1 MKFTNTG
8 LIDFLGKY
16 NHANSSYWYGTI
28 AGQKASKALYSA
40 KKRQY
45 PAHYGASRTA
55 KYNNDIKLNK
65 NVMDCIG
72 AIKGYLMNINGN
84 YVYQAKYDLGANG
97 MFKKAKTKGKIKT
110 IPEIPG
116 LGLYKSGHAG
126 VYLGNGKVFEASCF
140 ANGIRI
146 IKLKDTSFTD
156 WYYIPWIEYPA
167 NKEDNKELTDEIITK
182 LAKECIDGVYGNGT
196 ARKKKINALGYGD
209 IYKVVQAKVN
219 EILKGA

>member
-1 MKFTNTG
+1 MKFTNIG
-8 LIDFLGKY
+8 LIEFLSKY

-28 AGQKASKALYSA
+28 AGQKASKALYTA

-72 AIKGYLMNINGN
+72 AIKGYLMQINGK
-84 YVYQAKYDLGANG
+84 YVYQAKYDIGANG
-97 MFKKAKTKGKIKT
+97 MFKKAKVKGKIKN

-140 ANGIRI
+140 AIGIRTI
-146 IKLKDTSFTD
+146 NLKDTSFTD
-156 WYYIPWIEYPA
+156 WYEIPWIEYPSQTS
-167 NKEDNKELTDEIITK
+167 KELTDETIIV
-182 LAKECIDGVYGNGT
+182 LARECIDGKYGNGT
-196 ARKKKINALGYGD
+196 TRKKKINALGYGD
-209 IYKVVQAKVN
+209 IYKIIQAKVN

>member
-8 LIDFLGKY
+8 LIEFLSKY

-28 AGQKASKALYSA
+28 AGQKASKALYNA
-40 KKRQY
+40 KKKQY
-45 PAHYGASRTA
+45 PVHYGQSRTA

-97 MFKKAKTKGKIKT
+97 MYKKAKTKGKIKN

-126 VYLGNGKVFEASCF
+126 VYLGNGKVFEASSF

-146 IKLKDTSFTD
+146 INLKDTSFTD
-156 WYYIPWIEYPA
+156 WYQIPWIEYPSQA
-167 NKEDNKELTDEIITK
+167 SKEVNDEIIST
-182 LAKECIDGVYGNGT
+182 LAKECIDGKYGNGT
-196 ARKKKINALGYGD
+196 ERKKKINSLGYGD
-209 IYKVVQAKVN
+209 IYKTVQAKVN

>member
-8 LIDFLGKY
+8 LIEFLSKY
-16 NHANSSYWYGTI
+16 THANSSYWYGTI
-28 AGQKASKALYSA
+28 AGQKANKALYNA

-72 AIKGYLMNINGN
+72 AIKGYLMQINGKL
-84 YVYQAKYDLGANG
+84 VYQSKFDLGANG
-97 MFKKAKTKGKIKT
+97 MFKKAKVKGKIKN

-126 VYLGNGKVFEASCF
+126 VYLGDGYCFEASSF
-140 ANGIRI
+140 ANGIRR

-156 WYYIPWIEYPA
+156 WYEIPWIEYPSQA
-167 NKEDNKELTDEIITK
+167 SKELTDEIINR
-182 LAKECIDGVYGNGT
+182 LARECIEGKYGNGT
-196 ARKKKINALGYGD
+196 VRKKNINALGYGD
-209 IYKVVQAKVN
+209 IYKTIQAKVN

>member
-1 MKFTNTG
+1 MKFTNIG
-8 LIDFLGKY
+8 LIEFLSKY

-28 AGQKASKALYSA
+28 AGQKASKALYTA

-45 PAHYGASRTA
+45 PAHYTASRQA
-55 KYNNDIKLNK
+55 RYNNDIKLNK

-72 AIKGYLMNINGN
+72 AIKGYLMQINGK
-84 YVYQAKYDLGANG
+84 YVYQAKYDIGANG
-97 MFKKAKTKGKIKT
+97 MFKKAKVKGKIKN

-140 ANGIRI
+140 AIGIRTI
-146 IKLKDTSFTD
+146 NLKDTSFTD
-156 WYYIPWIEYPA
+156 WYEIPWIDYPSQ
-167 NKEDNKELTDEIITK
+167 DSKELNDEIINR
-182 LAKECIDGVYGNGT
+182 LARECIDGKYGNGT
-196 ARKKKINALGYGD
+196 TRKKKINALGYGD
-209 IYKVVQAKVN
+209 IYKTIQAKVN

>member
-1 MKFTNTG
+1 MKFTNIG
-8 LIDFLGKY
+8 LIEFLSRY

-28 AGQKASKALYSA
+28 AGQKANKALYNA

-72 AIKGYLMNINGN
+72 AIKGYLMQINGKL
-84 YVYQAKYDLGANG
+84 VYQSKFDLDANG
-97 MFKKAKTKGKIKT
+97 MFKKAKIKGKIKN

-126 VYLGNGKVFEASCF
+126 VYLGNGYCFEASSF

-156 WYYIPWIEYPA
+156 WYEIPWIEYPSQA
-167 NKEDNKELTDEIITK
+167 SKELTDAIILK

-196 ARKKKINALGYGD
+196 TRKKKINSLGYGD
-209 IYKVVQAKVN
+209 IYKTVQAKVN

>member
-1 MKFTNTG
+1 MSFTNTG
-8 LIDFLGKY
+8 LIDFLSKY
-16 NHANSSYWYGTI
+16 NHANSAYWYGTI
-28 AGQKASKALYSA
+28 AGQKASKALYIA

-45 PAHYGASRTA
+45 PAHYTASRQG
-55 KYNNDIKLNK
+55 KYNDDIKLHK

-72 AIKGYLMNINGN
+72 AIKGYLMQKNGN

-97 MFKKAKTKGKIKT
+97 MYKKAKTKGKIKN

-126 VYLGNGKVFEASCF
+126 VYLGNGKVFEASSF

-146 IKLKDTSFTD
+146 INIKDTSFTD
-156 WYYIPWIEYPA
+156 WYYIPWIEYPSQA
-167 NKEDNKELTDEIITK
+167 SKELTDEIINR
-182 LAKECIDGVYGNGT
+182 LANECIEGKYGNGT

-209 IYKVVQAKVN
+209 IYKTIQARVN

>member
-1 MKFTNTG
+1 MNFTNIG
-8 LIDFLGKY
+8 LIEFLSRY

-28 AGQKASKALYSA
+28 AGQKASKALYTA

-72 AIKGYLMNINGN
+72 AIKGYLMQINGK

-97 MFKKAKTKGKIKT
+97 MFKKAKVKGKIKN

-140 ANGIRI
+140 AIGIRTI
-146 IKLKDTSFTD
+146 NLKDTSFTD
-156 WYYIPWIEYPA
+156 WYEIPWIEYPSQA
-167 NKEDNKELTDEIITK
+167 SKELTDEIILK
-182 LAKECIDGVYGNGT
+182 LANECIQGKHGNGT
-196 ARKKKINALGYGD
+196 ARKKKLNALGYGD
-209 IYKVVQAKVN
+209 IYKTIQAKVN

>member
-1 MKFTNTG
+1 MNFTNIG
-8 LIDFLGKY
+8 LIEFLSKY

-28 AGQKASKALYSA
+28 AGQKASKALYTA

-72 AIKGYLMNINGN
+72 AIKGYLMQINGK
-84 YVYQAKYDLGANG
+84 YVYQAKYDIGANG
-97 MFKKAKTKGKIKT
+97 MFKKAKVKGKIKN

-140 ANGIRI
+140 AIGIRTI
-146 IKLKDTSFTD
+146 NLKDTSFTD
-156 WYYIPWIEYPA
+156 WYEIPWIEYPSQA
-167 NKEDNKELTDEIITK
+167 SKELTDEIILK
-182 LAKECIDGVYGNGT
+182 LANECIQGKYGNGT
-196 ARKKKINALGYGD
+196 ARKKKLNALGYGD
-209 IYKVVQAKVN
+209 IYKTIQAKVN

>member
-8 LIDFLGKY
+8 LIEFLSRY

-28 AGQKASKALYSA
+28 AGQKASKALYNA

-45 PAHYGASRTA
+45 PAHYTPSRQA

-72 AIKGYLMNINGN
+72 AIKGYLMQINGK
-84 YVYQAKYDLGANG
+84 YVYQTKYDLGANG
-97 MFKKAKTKGKIKT
+97 MFKKAKTKGKIRN

-126 VYLGNGKVFEASCF
+126 VYLGNGNVFEASSF

-156 WYYIPWIEYPA
+156 WYYIPWIEYPSQA
-167 NKEDNKELTDEIITK
+167 SKELTDEIINK
-182 LAKECIDGVYGNGT
+182 LANECIEGKYGNGT
-196 ARKKKINALGYGD
+196 TRKKKINALGYGD
-209 IYKVVQAKVN
+209 IYKSIQARVN